1 MTDTVPLH
9 PRPRLTRDRWFD
21 LNGPWQFA
29 YDDADEGL
37 DSRWQAEGPFERTI
51 NVPFAP
57 ETELSGINDKG
68 FHPVL
73 WYRRTF
79 VTPALGPGERLLLH
93 FGAVDYRARVWAN
106 GDLVATHEGG
116 NTPFAADITA
126 SLGGNAE
133 QVIVVRAEDQPTDIT
148 QPRGKQDWLPE
159 PHNIWYHR
167 TSGIWQTVWLEPV
180 PAVHITEFQLTPDLA
195 TGCVKVEA
203 TLNRAHAG
211 SLWVVLALRGQ
222 RLAAQQV
229 AIEGATFE
237 TSIAIPAAQNGVH
250 RGDLYWSPEKPNLID
265 VSASLLDATGAVI
278 DHVQSY
284 FGMRSAAV
292 AHGRFLLNDRP
303 YYVRS
308 VLEQGYWPRS
318 HLTAPTPDAL
328 RREVELIKSLGFNA
342 VRIHQKVENPQF
354 HYWADHLGLLVWG
367 EMANAFGF
375 SPTAVERFTREWL
388 DVVKRDRSH
397 PCVVTWVPLNE
408 SWGVTD
414 IALRADQQAYAKAL
428 YHLTRALD
436 PTRPVVSND
445 GWELV
450 ESDIWA
456 VHDYTH
462 FPEQIARRYGSAAAV
477 IDTLTGI
484 DPLRRRVVLD
494 AEDIADQP
502 VMVTEFGGLSL
513 EPKTG
518 QAWHGYAT
526 AADDDEYFGM
536 MKGLFDAIYACADVA
551 GFCYTQLTDTL
562 QETNGLLDEN
572 REPKLPV
579 ERLREVILQ
588 ISSSVPSEANEAARK
603 KGAQLSGAEPA
614 S

>member
-1 MTDTVPLH
+1 
-9 PRPRLTRDRWFD
+9 
-21 LNGPWQFA
+21 
-29 YDDADEGL
+29 
-37 DSRWQAEGPFERTI
+37 
-51 NVPFAP
+51 
-57 ETELSGINDKG
+57 
-68 FHPVL
+68 
-73 WYRRTF
+73 
-79 VTPALGPGERLLLH
+79 
-93 FGAVDYRARVWAN
+93 
-106 GDLVATHEGG
+106 
-116 NTPFAADITA
+116 
-126 SLGGNAE
+126 
-133 QVIVVRAEDQPTDIT
+133 
-148 QPRGKQDWLPE
+148 
-159 PHNIWYHR
+159 
-167 TSGIWQTVWLEPV
+167 
-180 PAVHITEFQLTPDLA
+180 
-195 TGCVKVEA
+195 
-203 TLNRAHAG
+203 
-211 SLWVVLALRGQ
+211 
-222 RLAAQQV
+222 
-229 AIEGATFE
+229 
-237 TSIAIPAAQNGVH
+237 
-250 RGDLYWSPEKPNLID
+250 
-265 VSASLLDATGAVI
+265 
-278 DHVQSY
+278 
-284 FGMRSAAV
+284 
-292 AHGRFLLNDRP
+292 
-303 YYVRS
+303 
-308 VLEQGYWPRS
+308 
-318 HLTAPTPDAL
+318 
-328 RREVELIKSLGFNA
+328 
-342 VRIHQKVENPQF
+342 
-354 HYWADHLGLLVWG
+354 
-367 EMANAFGF
+367 MANAFGF